1 MHKYFASNVGHWF
14 STQFCTNTVRCFMLY
29 LLDVGESHEN
39 NFQERILQ
47 LNKWDGS
54 ASTAQISLTRTP
66 GRETVQ
72 T

>member
-1 MHKYFASNVGHWF
+1 
-14 STQFCTNTVRCFMLY
+14 MLY